1 MFRRFVVPVL
11 FALLAIPALADEGRI
26 PIPFTSPGTP
36 PIVITQPGKYILTRN
51 LKATAAG
58 SCIQLAVPAPAPGDV
73 DIDLNGFIL
82 DQSPNP
88 GAAAVSVS
96 AGPTREVT
104 IHDGVIQGGARGIEV
119 LGGAGISTRKVV
131 LERLR
136 ISNSG
141 GDAVILAEVLNG
153 VVRDSVIQDC
163 GGNGI
168 NVQGATSPRQTRV
181 ERNLIRNCS
190 MAGILIAGT
199 NPQAVIVNNQ
209 VALIPGPVGI
219 DIQNGT
225 GCLVSE
231 NTVREVVG
239 PGLACIRLVNTIGS
253 KLFDNVVN
261 RCATNGFLVDATS
274 SDNLF
279 WKNVVTQAGT
289 GAGLNIFGDRNA
301 VDGNV
306 LNLSPGRGLIF
317 QPGADNN
324 IYRQNTARGN
334 TGGGACVGP
343 CGPGTDFCNGGVG
356 NSSNNDNWLPVAP
369 CL

>member
-1 MFRRFVVPVL
+1 MFRRFVVSFVL
-11 FALLAIPALADEGRI
+11 ALCAIPALADEGRI
-26 PIPFTSPGTP
+26 PIPFSSPGFP
-36 PIVITQPGKYILTRN
+36 PIVIVQPGKYILTRN

-58 SCIQLAVPAPAPGDV
+58 SCIQVSIPAPTPGDV
-73 DIDLNGFIL
+73 DIDLNGFIV
-82 DQSPNP
+82 DQSTNP
-88 GAAAVSVS
+88 GSPAITVS

-104 IHDGVIQGGARGIEV
+104 IHDGVIQAGARGIEV
-119 LGGAGISTRKVV
+119 LGGPGISTRKVV

-136 ISNSG
+136 ISNTG
-141 GDAVILAEVLNG
+141 GDAVILVEVLNA

-163 GGNGI
+163 GGNGV
-168 NVQGATSPRQTRV
+168 NVQGATTPRQTRV
-181 ERNLIRNCS
+181 ERNLIRNCTTG
-190 MAGILIAGT
+190 GILIGGT
-199 NPQAVIVNNQ
+199 NPQAVVANNQ
-209 VALIPGPVGI
+209 IALIPGPVGI

-225 GCLVSE
+225 GCLISE

-239 PGLACIRLVNTIGS
+239 PGGACIRLINTIGS
-253 KLFDNVVN
+253 KFFDNVVN
-261 RCATNGFLVDATS
+261 RCAGNGFLVDPTS
-274 SDNLF
+274 NDNLF
-279 WKNVVTQAGT
+279 WKNVVTQAGAA
-289 GAGLNIFGDRNA
+289 AGLNIFGDRNA

-306 LNLSPGRGLIF
+306 LNLNTGRGLIF

-334 TGGGACVGP
+334 TGAGACAGP